1 MTLNSID
8 SVIDGVYK
16 RCEYPSLDWQQRCW
30 ASSRP
35 LEGMSLLDATPVFRN
50 TLIKYRA
57 LLASG
62 ANLVVGISDVM
73 PYDSNVVRLL
83 EKAGVEVIDAGLAKG
98 RAFDVVMDCA
108 GAFASVEAK
117 FGYVELTKSG
127 EAVYKNC
134 QKPVF
139 VADGGEIKKIE
150 TCLGTGESYF
160 RALRQLGFDDF
171 SGKDLVVFGSGKVGT
186 GIILHALRCSM
197 CVTVITDLNTLREDF
212 DEKLRA
218 VSMNDSEQV
227 ALAVRNADFVVTATG
242 VRGAVQSVCPLEA
255 VLSSEAVFANMGV
268 EDEFGESIEAS
279 RVLQNKQT
287 VNFILEE
294 PTQVRYI
301 DATMALHNAGALY
314 LVSNKSLERGLVFPP
329 AEMEAKLFDVMR
341 ANGCIS
347 DELDLL

>member
-8 SVIDGVYK
+8 SVIDGAYK

-73 PYDSNVVRLL
+73 PYDSNVVLLL

-160 RALRQLGFDDF
+160 RALRQLGFDGF
-171 SGKDLVVFGSGKVGT
+171 SGKNLVVFGSGKVGT

-197 CVTVITDLNTLREDF
+197 RVTVITDLNTLREDF
-212 DEKLRA
+212 DKKLKA

-242 VRGAVQSVCPLEA
+242 VKGAVQSVCPLEA

-268 EDEFGESIEAS
+268 EDEWGPAVPPD
-279 RVLQNKQT
+279 RVLNGKEPL
-287 VNFILEE
+287 NFIL
-294 PTQVRYI
+294 
-301 DATMALHNAGALY
+301 
-314 LVSNKSLERGLVFPP
+314 
-329 AEMEAKLFDVMR
+329 
-341 ANGCIS
+341 
-347 DELDLL
+347 DE

>member
-8 SVIDGVYK
+8 SVIDGAYK

-50 TLIKYRA
+50 SLIKYRA

-73 PYDSNVVRLL
+73 PYDSNVVCLL

-160 RALRQLGFDDF
+160 RALRQLGFDGF
-171 SGKDLVVFGSGKVGT
+171 SGKNLVVFGSGKVGT
-186 GIILHALRCSM
+186 GIILHALKCSM
-197 CVTVITDLNTLREDF
+197 RVTVITDLNTLRGDF
-212 DEKLRA
+212 DKKLKA

-227 ALAVRNADFVVTATG
+227 ARAVRNADFVVTATG
-242 VRGAVQSVCPLEA
+242 VKGAVQSVCPLEA
-255 VLSSEAVFANMGV
+255 VISSKAVFANMGV

-279 RVLQNKQT
+279 KVLQNKQT

-314 LVSNKSLERGLVFPP
+314 LVSNKNLRRGLVYPP
-329 AEMEAKLFDVMR
+329 SEMEAKLFDVMR